1 MIRCAWVP
9 EGDSG
14 RVVELNLS
22 TGNRKNSINLNTDEY
37 QGSFT
42 GIVPAGNSLSENY
55 LLSYFGRVTYDF
67 KKKYYFSVNARRD
80 GYSAFAEKW
89 GNFGGASAGWIV
101 SEEDFFKNSSI
112 SNTLSTLK
120 FRGSYGEVGN
130 FQGIGDYAFY
140 SFFSPGLYGA
150 DPSLFFSQSGNT
162 SLTWETSKKTD
173 VGLAFGLLN
182 DRITGEFTWY
192 KNNIDGLILNDP
204 RPEG

>member
-1 MIRCAWVP
+1 
-9 EGDSG
+9 
-14 RVVELNLS
+14 
-22 TGNRKNSINLNTDEY
+22 
-37 QGSFT
+37 
-42 GIVPAGNSLSENY
+42 
-55 LLSYFGRVTYDF
+55 
-67 KKKYYFSVNARRD
+67 
-80 GYSAFAEKW
+80 
-89 GNFGGASAGWIV
+89 GASAGWIV

-204 RPEG
+204 QSPSRGIPGNVILSNIGSMYNMGIEFNVTANVISSKDFNWSTNFNYTTQKNKVTALATGNADILVATGGLESPSIIRVGESIGSFYVI